1 MSATSGSYRRPAS
14 PCTRCP
20 THPTWACSAAPRNST
35 WASSSNSDTNARCHC
50 PSGVCTPSSNPSVP
64 WPSQVM
70 DRTTRAVRD
79 ASSSSYPTCEHTTS
93 HLPMVYTVSP
103 VGVCSHMRAV
113 GLEPTRASLM
123 KPYGPLDSTSSTS
136 TIPPRPRGGGPVAP
150 PDKGGVRGD
159 RAVVLRRRHV
169 VPLGAWLRRYPV
181 PRGAPTRR
189 APSLGRIPSGRRIPW
204 PRSATR
210 V

>member
-1 MSATSGSYRRPAS
+1 MVRP
-14 PCTRCP
+14 TQ

-159 RAVVLRRRHV
+159 RAVVSTAIESCTGLAIENCTLGGGDEPLVRRFLLCSCSLSLR
-169 VPLGAWLRRYPV
+169 G
-181 PRGAPTRR
+181 
-189 APSLGRIPSGRRIPW
+189 
-204 PRSATR
+204 
-210 V
+210 